1 MLASKR
7 NCASIISYYHQ
18 IMELIWNR
26 FEYLMRQHIYSVTE
40 IDTHKM
46 QALDIRPHYVIKFF
60 FFFLHI
66 MNINKYLY
74 INIDYK
80 KIC

>member
-18 IMELIWNR
+18 ILELIWNR

-46 QALDIRPHYVIKFF
+46 QALDIRPHYVIFIF
-60 FFFLHI
+60 YIIIFMLI
-66 MNINKYLY
+66 
-74 INIDYK
+74 INI
-80 KIC
+80 